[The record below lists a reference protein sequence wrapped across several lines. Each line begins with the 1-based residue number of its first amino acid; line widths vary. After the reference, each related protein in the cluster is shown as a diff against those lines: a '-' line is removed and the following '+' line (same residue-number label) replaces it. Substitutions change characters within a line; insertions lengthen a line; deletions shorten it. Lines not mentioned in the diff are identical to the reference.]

1 MLSLILIYISQC
13 RDVITVLLLFSYSD
27 IAVIYVA
34 GQRMIWRCNAACFNA
49 FVDYMPELGDWML
62 IHCDL
67 RDLSLV
73 KVPHNCEIAADI
85 MRNYKLSTLIHIQ
98 FVDLCFRDLHL
109 QFESSSPPNH
119 GKECFG
125 QLLK

>member
-1 MLSLILIYISQC
+1 MWMIFHLTIKDALIYSDSFELEEAPLLSVILIYISQC

-34 GQRMIWRCNAACFNA
+34 GQRMIGRCNAACFNA

-85 MRNYKLSTLIHIQ
+85 MRDY
-98 FVDLCFRDLHL
+98 
-109 QFESSSPPNH
+109 
-119 GKECFG
+119 
-125 QLLK
+125 